1 MRHEPCNPNY
11 SNNQLTV
18 GFCFVLFYKIDSIQG
33 MRKVFKR
40 IVGQRKRER
49 EVEASHEHRE
59 RTGGGGGER
68 RDKEEEGKTKSK
80 KKQELNCFLMR
91 SLQTFIY
98 LNFFFHS

>member
-59 RTGGGGGER
+59 RTGGGGWGEKGQR
-68 RDKEEEGKTKSK
+68 RRG
-80 KKQELNCFLMR
+80 
-91 SLQTFIY
+91 
-98 LNFFFHS
+98 